1 VWLASSL
8 LIEPHLDVKLPW
20 LAAETAPAALAA
32 GMAFFLVSIWPFWP
46 ALASAGEARGQRI
59 SFRWVGAGLLELVRL
74 FALTVPFALVA
85 WSVSGREVAAG
96 PLMIAYAAGETMGLA
111 MPRLL
116 EVSPMVGAVR
126 LAVEGW
132 PEGSWR
138 TFAYLEFW
146 PAVGVIL
153 VLVGLSESAR
163 RRRRGEVSEI

>member
-1 VWLASSL
+1 VWLAPSL
-8 LIEPHLDVKLPW
+8 LIEPRLDVKLPW
-20 LAAETAPAALAA
+20 LAAETAPAALVA
-32 GMAFFLVSIWPFWP
+32 GMAFFLMSIWPFWP
-46 ALASAGEARGQRI
+46 VLASAVKACSQQI
-59 SFRWVGAGLLELVRL
+59 SFRWVGAGILELIML
-74 FALTVPFALVA
+74 LALAVPFALVA
-85 WSVSGREVAAG
+85 WSVNGREVAAG

-163 RRRRGEVSEI
+163 RRRRGETSEI